1 MRPSSLKTL
10 LVMGLLPFVAAA
22 CSYYSFSGA
31 TIPAHLSTIAIPLVQ
46 DNSVSTV
53 NGLDEQITQLLL
65 SRFVGQTRLSLDS
78 TPDEADV
85 VLTATI
91 DRYVNQATSV
101 SGDERATRNRVT
113 ISVTARYFDNTTGEE
128 LIDRVFSGFEE
139 YDPLDPSLEEAAA
152 IAALG
157 KVADDI
163 FTAATSNW

>member
-1 MRPSSLKTL
+1 MPTNRNA
-10 LVMGLLPFVAAA
+10 LVIGLLPLFLAA

-31 TIPAHLSTIAIPLVQ
+31 TIPAHLSTIAIPLAQ

-53 NGLDEQITQLLL
+53 SGLDEQMTQLLL

-78 TPDEADV
+78 SPDEADA
-85 VLTATI
+85 VLTTII
-91 DRYVNQATSV
+91 DRYVNQPTSV

-113 ISVTARYFDNTTGEE
+113 ISVTATYFDNTRRDEI
-128 LIDRVFSGFEE
+128 LSRVFSGFEE

-152 IAALG
+152 IAALE